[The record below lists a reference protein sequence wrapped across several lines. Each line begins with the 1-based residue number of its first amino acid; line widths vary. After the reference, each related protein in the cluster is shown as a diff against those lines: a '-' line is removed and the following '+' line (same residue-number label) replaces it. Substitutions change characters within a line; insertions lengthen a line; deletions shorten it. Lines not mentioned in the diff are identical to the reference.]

1 MLNRSA
7 ARFFGLPL
15 FPINL
20 LMYDNNLLTKIYCCS
35 TKKSSLEL
43 RCGFSSKQKCPH
55 VPGKVSNQRHPV
67 VAGAGNGK
75 VRLKV
80 DPYQVITDRVITL
93 LEQGVI
99 PWQKPWQS
107 GELMP
112 RNLAS
117 GREYRG
123 VNVFLLHAV
132 SYESPFWLTYR
143 QAQELGGN
151 VRRGEK
157 ACPVVFWKWLDVD
170 ESAQPDG
177 RKRVPLLR
185 YYSVFN
191 VAQCEGIPHERIP
204 ALNRDRREHNP
215 IAEAERIVAAMPK
228 RPAIQHKWPRA
239 FYSPDGDFVGIPEP
253 ALFHTAED
261 YYSVLFHELTHA
273 TGHECR
279 LNRKGVSGSD
289 GLWSAFGSQSYSK
302 EELVAEMGAA
312 FLCGQAGI
320 VERTL
325 ENSAAYVGSWLQRL
339 KDDRRLVVHAA
350 AQAQKAADYILG
362 RQFAEESG
370 VES

>member
-1 MLNRSA
+1 M
-7 ARFFGLPL
+7 
-15 FPINL
+15 
-20 LMYDNNLLTKIYCCS
+20 
-35 TKKSSLEL
+35 
-43 RCGFSSKQKCPH
+43 
-55 VPGKVSNQRHPV
+55 
-67 VAGAGNGK
+67 
-75 VRLKV
+75 KV
-80 DPYQVITDRVITL
+80 DVYQVITDRIVGL
-93 LEQGVI
+93 LEHGVI
-99 PWQKPWQS
+99 PWQRPWNG
-107 GELMP
+107 GELLP
-112 RNLAS
+112 RNLTS
-117 GREYRG
+117 RKPYRG
-123 VNVFLLHAV
+123 VNVFLLLAM

-151 VRRGEK
+151 VRQGER

-170 ESAQPDG
+170 ECADA
-177 RKRVPLLR
+177 RKRLPLLR

-191 VAQCEGIPHERIP
+191 VAQCEGIPEDRIP
-204 ALNRDRREHNP
+204 ALNRDRREHNA
-215 IAEAERIVAAMPK
+215 IEEAERIVAAMPK

-239 FYSPDGDFVGIPEP
+239 FYSPDADFVGIPEP
-253 ALFHTAED
+253 TLFRSAED

-273 TGHECR
+273 TGHESR

-320 VERTL
+320 VERTI
-325 ENSAAYVGSWLQRL
+325 ENSAAYVQSWLTRL
-339 KDDRRLVVHAA
+339 RQDARLVVQAA